1 MSGKCYPE
9 AFKIKVVKQVIERG
23 HSVSSVATRLD
34 ITIHSLYAWI
44 KPPHSRRHHVD
55 LNLGSSGWNRAVFMV
70 IARSVSICWISG
82 TMRCK
87 QSLVVDAT
95 CGDKGSGRIPKSTG
109 AWRFILLRSE
119 EANWRSQGAY
129 LVSNHLEFIDYFSMR
144 FLSVPPIMPPHVFP
158 CQLTG

>member
-1 MSGKCYPE
+1 MSGKRYPE
-9 AFKIKVVKQVIERG
+9 EFIIKAVKQVIERG

-55 LNLGSSGWNRAVFMV
+55 LNLTGHTGSSGWNRAVFMV

-95 CGDKGSGRIPKSTG
+95 CG
-109 AWRFILLRSE
+109 
-119 EANWRSQGAY
+119 SQESH
-129 LVSNHLEFIDYFSMR
+129 LISNHLEFIDYFSMR